1 MSLIKNI
8 LLLALTVIVS
18 HSAGIIG
25 SLFTVSAIPSW
36 YAFLEKLFF
45 APPNWVFAPAWL
57 LLYTLMGVALFLII
71 RATDSLVS
79 KRKGI
84 FFFAV
89 QLVLNALWSIAFF
102 GLQSPLYGLIVI
114 SVLLLLIG
122 VTTYYFFRVSKV
134 AGWLMVPYIAWV
146 SFATLLNASIFLINS

>member
-1 MSLIKNI
+1 MKNI

-36 YAFLEKLFF
+36 YAFLEKPFF

>member
-36 YAFLEKLFF
+36 YAFLEKPFF